1 MRGCSVIISD
11 NSKLE
16 LSPMMCNVLVKN
28 LPEDKLTKVLIESKN
43 YLQTAGLICPDE
55 ERGRLTDALLRSG
68 LIRVTKGGNM
78 SAYFPGE
85 SHDGDYALRRYIR
98 HVNIEL

>member
-1 MRGCSVIISD
+1 
-11 NSKLE
+11 
-16 LSPMMCNVLVKN
+16 MMCNVLVKN
-28 LPEDKLTKVLIESKN
+28 LPEDKLTQVLIESKN